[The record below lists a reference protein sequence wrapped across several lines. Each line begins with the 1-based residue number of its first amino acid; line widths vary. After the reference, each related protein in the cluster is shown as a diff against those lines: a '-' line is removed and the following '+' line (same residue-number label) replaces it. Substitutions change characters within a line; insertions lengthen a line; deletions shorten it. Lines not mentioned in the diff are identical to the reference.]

1 MVREYHIER
10 VAEGVHNKKLVT
22 HSDNDQ
28 ESVIE
33 RPLNVSDVFSDILAL
48 CNRLK
53 SLDLVG
59 VVRLAVTL
67 VLTSVALSWH
77 WHMSVMTLFR
87 INT

>member
-10 VAEGVHNKKLVT
+10 VAEGVHNKKLVA
-22 HSDNDQ
+22 HSDNNQ
-28 ESVIE
+28 ESVIK
-33 RPLNVSDVFSDILAL
+33 RPFDIGDVFSDILAL

-59 VVRLAVTL
+59 VVGLAVTL
-67 VLTSVALSWH
+67 VLASVALSRH
-77 WHMSVMTLFR
+77 WHVSVMTLFR

>member
-10 VAEGVHNKKLVT
+10 VTEGVHNKKLVA

-33 RPLNVSDVFSDILAL
+33 CPLDIGYVFPDVLAL

-59 VVRLAVTL
+59 VVRLAITL
-67 VLTSVALSWH
+67 VLASVALSRH
-77 WHMSVMTLFR
+77 WHVSVMTLFR